1 VTPVGFERFS
11 KFFGLFTERII
22 CILDALMVEGSV
34 AVGFVCVWLS
44 LISSAVLEFE
54 IKTKL

>member
-1 VTPVGFERFS
+1 MGFERFS